1 MAQGDIPTSPGGP
14 LRRRREKR
22 QLEQLAGRAALR
34 DPGPIDAQS
43 HVSVIEDQI
52 ALNVGESE
60 GKAPDAPPEASGDM
74 RRTGFHVHPVPIDQP
89 IEKR

>member
-14 LRRRREKR
+14 FRRRKEKR
-22 QLEQLAGRAALR
+22 QLEQLAVKAAVR
-34 DPGPIDAQS
+34 EPGPIDSHS

-52 ALNVGESE
+52 ALEGGEPE
-60 GKAPDAPPEASGDM
+60 GQAPDARPERSGDTG
-74 RRTGFHVHPVPIDQP
+74 RTGFHVHPVPIDQP